1 MEDNAGCKAL
11 SCTAPSALLKLSPVD
26 REEGE
31 GKGGGGG
38 GQREEGGALAK
49 VKKRWLPEEGHSVDS
64 RFTVAAL

>member
-26 REEGE
+26 REEG
-31 GKGGGGG
+31 G
-38 GQREEGGALAK
+38 EGGALAK